1 MALVY
6 KNEKIEVNEP
16 IGNSPPTF
24 TRDEIIWLMN
34 LIKDST
40 FKGQDVQLV
49 YESVVKL
56 QLMLNKQ

>member
-1 MALVY
+1 MGLVH
-6 KNEKIEVNEP
+6 KNEKNEVNEASVN
-16 IGNSPPTF
+16 IPPTF